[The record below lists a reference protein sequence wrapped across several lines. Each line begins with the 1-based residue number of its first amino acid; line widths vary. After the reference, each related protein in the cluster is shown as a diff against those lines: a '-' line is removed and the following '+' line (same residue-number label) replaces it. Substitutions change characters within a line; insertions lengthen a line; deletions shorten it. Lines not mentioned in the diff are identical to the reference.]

1 MINLC
6 AVRKQKQVKPI
17 GLNYFIGQTKKVTY
31 VFHRNWD
38 SFNMIFITI
47 IQPKIHKGNKPLKL
61 RIRFYRVLYFHL
73 WDSRTMPTLGSD
85 DLTNF

>member
-1 MINLC
+1 
-6 AVRKQKQVKPI
+6 
-17 GLNYFIGQTKKVTY
+17 
-31 VFHRNWD
+31 
-38 SFNMIFITI
+38 MIFITI

-61 RIRFYRVLYFHL
+61 RIRFCRVLYFHL